1 MGKRNRLIS
10 LNKAVFLT
18 QGNPITLG
26 KSALF
31 FCSGLIQICG
41 CFGAGRGK
49 KPVFQPDLAPGWRTF
64 SAFSFITP
72 DETSSDESIATL
84 IDFLCYQ
91 AGDMGALNVLTDIEE
106 THPLFEQFRKAGFC
120 AYGWESI
127 WRIPRGLPCDV
138 SKSCWGIP
146 SPADENVVRTLYQ
159 TLIPP
164 LVQNAEPFV
173 VSGTPRLVYKAE
185 GELVAYAESISGTG
199 GIYLVPV
206 IHPAVKEIRAL
217 LLDLVCQFQEVG
229 RPVYMQVR
237 SYQAWLAEHLQQ
249 LGAEPAPRFSLLV
262 KHLAV
267 SQLNAIKEAQRVRS
281 DQRQAE
287 PTAPVF
293 NHCVNTEPH
302 SDGLK

>member
-1 MGKRNRLIS
+1 MIS

-26 KSALF
+26 SLLSSFAPDSSRFVAALEPVEGKSLF
-31 FCSGLIQICG
+31 FSQISHQ
-41 CFGAGRGK
+41 AGGR
-49 KPVFQPDLAPGWRTF
+49 
-64 SAFSFITP
+64 SAHFSFITP

-106 THPLFEQFRKAGFC
+106 THPLFEQFRNAGFC

-173 VSGTPRLVYKAE
+173 VGGTPRLVYKAE

-217 LLDLVCQFQEVG
+217 LLDLVCQFQGVG

-293 NHCVNTEPH
+293 NHCVNTEPR